1 MCSVT
6 CIQVRAGCHA
16 RRSIDLRRIET
27 GYAIVTSSAPAALRR
42 ERLGDTGLRTTYGVT
57 IAAFKHGGDPWRN
70 ADADTELN
78 EGDTILLVG
87 PTPSA
92 EGFAQLR

>member
-1 MCSVT
+1 M
-6 CIQVRAGCHA
+6 
-16 RRSIDLRRIET
+16 
-27 GYAIVTSSAPAALRR
+27 PAALRR

-70 ADADTELN
+70 ADADTVLN